1 MFLISQEL
9 NMPPLQRFE
18 LEMVNFAVSS
28 VAAVTALQ
36 LANLLKKQ
44 LIFGVVLED

>member
-1 MFLISQEL
+1 MLLLSQEL

-18 LEMVNFAVSS
+18 LEMVNFAV
-28 VAAVTALQ
+28 AAVTALQ

-44 LIFGVVLED
+44 LKFEVVLED